1 MTPIVDK
8 IHHCSNCIA
17 TTIWCR
23 DTRDP
28 TKAFCCKCG
37 QVEEVAAEALLD

>member
-8 IHHCSNCIA
+8 IHHCSNCNA

-23 DTRDP
+23 DTRDS